1 MEFKKEFVKNNG
13 KKVRL
18 LAETQIED
26 PYGDREIL
34 RHAGY
39 GRIVVDGQSFGIVY
53 TDTQG
58 MEQTDIYLYGTEK
71 QVRMERSGSATGTL
85 DFTPGKETLSR
96 YTLEYG
102 KIEIR
107 IRTTAIECDL
117 NQNEGRIVLSYSS
130 GMNGEVQ
137 GNTRY
142 TCKWKS

>member
-26 PYGDREIL
+26 PYGDRQVL
-34 RHAGY
+34 HHAGY
-39 GRIVVDGQSFGIVY
+39 GRIVVDGQSFGMVY

-58 MEQTDIYLYGTEK
+58 MERTEIYLYGTEK

-85 DFTPGKETLSR
+85 DFTLGKETHSR

-102 KIEIR
+102 EIEIR
-107 IRTTAIECDL
+107 IRTAAIECDL
-117 NQNEGRIVLSYSS
+117 NQNEGRIVLIYSS

-137 GNTRY
+137 GNTLY

>member
-26 PYGDREIL
+26 PYGDQQIL
-34 RHAGY
+34 RHAGS

-58 MEQTDIYLYGTEK
+58 MERTDIYLYGTEK

-85 DFTPGKETLSR
+85 DFTIGKETLSR

-102 KIEIR
+102 EIEIR

-117 NQNEGRIVLSYSS
+117 NQNEGRIVLIYSS

-142 TCKWKS
+142 TCKWKN

>member
-18 LAETQIED
+18 LAETLIED
-26 PYGDREIL
+26 PYGERQIL

-39 GRIVVDGQSFGIVY
+39 GRIVVDEQSFGIVY

-58 MEQTDIYLYGTEK
+58 MERTDIYLYGTEK
-71 QVRMERSGSATGTL
+71 QVRMERSGSATGIL
-85 DFTPGKETLSR
+85 DFTLGIETLSR

-102 KIEIR
+102 EIEIR

-117 NQNEGRIVLSYSS
+117 NQNEGRIVLNYSS

-137 GNTRY
+137 GYTRY

>member
-1 MEFKKEFVKNNG
+1 MEFKKEFIKNNG

-18 LAETQIED
+18 LAETKIED

-39 GRIVVDGQSFGIVY
+39 GRIVVDEQSFGIVY

-58 MEQTDIYLYGTEK
+58 MERTDIYLYGTKK
-71 QVRMERSGSATGTL
+71 QVRMERSGSAMGTL
-85 DFTPGKETLSR
+85 DFTLGIETLSR
-96 YTLEYG
+96 YYLEYG
-102 KIEIR
+102 EIEIR

-117 NQNEGRIVLSYSS
+117 NQNEGRIVLIYSS

-142 TCKWKS
+142 TCKWKN

>member
-26 PYGDREIL
+26 SYGERQIL

-39 GRIVVDGQSFGIVY
+39 GRIVIDGQSFGIVY

-58 MEQTDIYLYGTEK
+58 MERTDIYLYGTEK

-85 DFTPGKETLSR
+85 DFTLGKETLSR

-117 NQNEGRIVLSYSS
+117 NQNEGRIVLNYSS

>member
-39 GRIVVDGQSFGIVY
+39 GRIVVDEQSFGIVY

-58 MEQTDIYLYGTEK
+58 MERTDIYLYGTEK

-117 NQNEGRIVLSYSS
+117 NQNEGRIVLIYSS

>member
-26 PYGDREIL
+26 PYGDQQIL

-39 GRIVVDGQSFGIVY
+39 GRIVVDGQSFEIVY
-53 TDTQG
+53 TDIQG
-58 MEQTDIYLYGTEK
+58 MERTDIYLYGTEK

-85 DFTPGKETLSR
+85 DFTLGKETLSR
-96 YTLEYG
+96 YYLEYG
-102 KIEIR
+102 EIEIR

-117 NQNEGRIVLSYSS
+117 NQNEGRIVLIYSS

>member
-18 LAETQIED
+18 LAETLIED
-26 PYGDREIL
+26 PYGERQIL

-39 GRIVVDGQSFGIVY
+39 GRIVVDGQSFGIAY

-58 MEQTDIYLYGTEK
+58 MERSDIYLYGTEK
-71 QVRMERSGSATGTL
+71 QVRMERSGSAKGTL
-85 DFTPGKETLSR
+85 DFTMGKETHSR

-102 KIEIR
+102 EIEIR

-117 NQNEGRIVLSYSS
+117 NQNEGRIVLLYSS

-137 GNTRY
+137 GNTQY
-142 TCKWKS
+142 ICKWKS

>member
-26 PYGDREIL
+26 PYGDQQIL
-34 RHAGY
+34 RHAGS

-58 MEQTDIYLYGTEK
+58 MERTDIYLYGTEK

-85 DFTPGKETLSR
+85 DFTLGKETLSR

-117 NQNEGRIVLSYSS
+117 NQNEGRIVLIYSS

>member
-39 GRIVVDGQSFGIVY
+39 GRIVVDEQSFGIVY

-58 MEQTDIYLYGTEK
+58 MERTDIYLYGTEK

-85 DFTPGKETLSR
+85 DFTLGIETLSR

-102 KIEIR
+102 EIEIR

-117 NQNEGRIVLSYSS
+117 NQNEGRIVLIYSS

-142 TCKWKS
+142 TCKWKN

>member
-1 MEFKKEFVKNNG
+1 MEFKKEFIKNNG

-58 MEQTDIYLYGTEK
+58 MERTDIYLYGTEK

-85 DFTPGKETLSR
+85 DFTIGIETLSR

-102 KIEIR
+102 EIEIR

-117 NQNEGRIVLSYSS
+117 NQNEGRIVLIYSS

-142 TCKWKS
+142 TCKWKN